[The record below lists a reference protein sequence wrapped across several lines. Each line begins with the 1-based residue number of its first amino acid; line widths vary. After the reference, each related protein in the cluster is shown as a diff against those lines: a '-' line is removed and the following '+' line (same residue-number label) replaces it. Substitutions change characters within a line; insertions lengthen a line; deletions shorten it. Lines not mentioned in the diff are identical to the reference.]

1 MPSGANNAVM
11 TGTDLIGAASLMDA
25 ASSNDA
31 VSSIDAESPQVT
43 GRRRDALDCLLD
55 AAHPL
60 AVADVARHTGLR
72 LSTARFHLDGLVA
85 DGLAERT
92 VEERATPGR
101 RRVLYAGRPE
111 RSGPRSYGL
120 LAEMLVG
127 LVATVAPD
135 AAVEAGRDWG
145 RRLVRRP
152 ASTPAVD
159 TDGPLAPLLRMLDDL
174 GFRPEERTAD
184 GRPRLL
190 LRHCPFREV
199 ATRHREVVC
208 ALHLGMM
215 QGALADLDGPY
226 GLDSLQPFVTPTVC
240 LADLRPTAA

>member
-1 MPSGANNAVM
+1 MPSGAKNGVM
-11 TGTDLIGAASLMDA
+11 TGTDLI
-25 ASSNDA
+25 DA
-31 VSSIDAESPQVT
+31 VSLLDAVSPQVT

-60 AVADVARHTGLR
+60 AVADVARSTGLQ

-85 DGLAERT
+85 DGLADRT
-92 VEERATPGR
+92 VEQRATPGR

-127 LVATVAPD
+127 LVATVATVAAPD
-135 AAVEAGRDWG
+135 VAVEAGRDWG

-159 TDGPLAPLLRMLDDL
+159 TDGALGPLLRMLDDL
-174 GFRPEERTAD
+174 GFRPEERTAE

-208 ALHLGMM
+208 ALHLGLM

-226 GLDSLQPFVTPTVC
+226 ELDGLQPFVTPTAC

>member
-1 MPSGANNAVM
+1 MPSGAKNGVM
-11 TGTDLIGAASLMDA
+11 TGTDLI
-25 ASSNDA
+25 DA
-31 VSSIDAESPQVT
+31 VSLLDAVSPQVT

-60 AVADVARHTGLR
+60 AVADVARSTGLQ

-85 DGLAERT
+85 DGLADRT
-92 VEERATPGR
+92 VEQRATPGR

-127 LVATVAPD
+127 LVATVATVAAPD
-135 AAVEAGRDWG
+135 VAVEAGRDWG

-159 TDGPLAPLLRMLDDL
+159 TDGALGPLLRMLDDL
-174 GFRPEERTAD
+174 GFRPEERTAE

-208 ALHLGMM
+208 ALHLGLM

-226 GLDSLQPFVTPTVC
+226 ELDRLQPFVTPTAC

>member
-1 MPSGANNAVM
+1 M
-11 TGTDLIGAASLMDA
+11 
-25 ASSNDA
+25 
-31 VSSIDAESPQVT
+31 
-43 GRRRDALDCLLD
+43 
-55 AAHPL
+55 
-60 AVADVARHTGLR
+60 ADVARRTGLQ

-85 DGLAERT
+85 DGLADRT

-101 RRVLYAGRPE
+101 RRVLYARRLE

-127 LVATVAPD
+127 LVATVASPE
-135 AAVEAGRDWG
+135 AAVETGRDWG

-152 ASTPAVD
+152 ASTLAVD
-159 TDGPLAPLLRMLDDL
+159 TDGAVAPLLRMLDDL

-199 ATRHREVVC
+199 ATLHREALPVPRRASPARRLPSPGHRHRPAVR
-208 ALHLGMM
+208 
-215 QGALADLDGPY
+215 
-226 GLDSLQPFVTPTVC
+226 
-240 LADLRPTAA
+240 LRRSRWHGRTTRIPMGDWSCQS

>member
-1 MPSGANNAVM
+1 MSSEAKNAVM
-11 TGTDLIGAASLMDA
+11 TGTDLI
-25 ASSNDA
+25 DA
-31 VSSIDAESPQVT
+31 VSLLDAVSPQVT

-60 AVADVARHTGLR
+60 AVADVARSTGLQ

-85 DGLAERT
+85 DGLADRT
-92 VEERATPGR
+92 VEQRATPGR

-127 LVATVAPD
+127 LVATVATVAAPD
-135 AAVEAGRDWG
+135 VAVEAGRDWG

-159 TDGPLAPLLRMLDDL
+159 TDGALGPLLRMLDDL
-174 GFRPEERTAD
+174 GFRPEERTAE

-208 ALHLGMM
+208 ALHLGLM

-226 GLDSLQPFVTPTVC
+226 ELDGLQPFVTPTAC